1 MYTRRNSKQRTVLS
15 SRWVIF
21 LILAVGYA
29 IVYFHRVAPAVV
41 APELVR
47 SFGIKGAALGFL
59 ASAYF
64 YPYAVMQLPSG
75 LLSDSLGPRKTVT
88 LFTVL
93 AGAGAVVFG
102 ISPTFSVAIIGRIM
116 VGFGVS
122 VLFVATF
129 KILANWFEVEKFAIV
144 AGMLVAIGGLGWLSA
159 ATPLALLTLWQG
171 WRVAFIAIGL
181 ASLILSVLTYLIVRD
196 SPYQPR
202 ALRIPKREDSTSS
215 SSGNEK
221 LSPFEGLKMVLSEK
235 YFWPLAVWFFC
246 TGGIL
251 FGFGGLWAGPYLL
264 EVYGLSRAHA
274 GNILMMIA
282 VGMIVGGPILSYLS
296 QKVFRARKP
305 ALLLSSSIVTGIW
318 LVFVFLVDGLSLPF
332 LYALFFL
339 LGIFASGIVA
349 VGFTTSKELFP
360 CEIAGTST
368 GMVNVFPFTG
378 GALFQPVVGMVLDH
392 TGRLGSMYSPEAYRI
407 SFVVFLLAAVVAL
420 ISVLFMKETLSQ
432 IAPSWRQKDPVRSKA
447 TGGNRTASM
456 LYGEPE
462 EVGEHVES

>member
-1 MYTRRNSKQRTVLS
+1 MHSRGSSKQRTVLS

-21 LILAVGYA
+21 LILAMGYA

-41 APELVR
+41 APELVS
-47 SFGIKGAALGFL
+47 SFGIKGVALGVL

-88 LFTVL
+88 VFALV
-93 AGAGAVVFG
+93 AGVGAIIFG
-102 ISPTFSVAIIGRIM
+102 ISPTFSVATMGRIM

-122 VLFVATF
+122 VLFVATL

-144 AGMLVAIGGLGWLSA
+144 AGMLVAIGGLGWLCA
-159 ATPLALLTLWQG
+159 ATPLALLTLRLG
-171 WRVAFIAIGL
+171 WRAAFITIGL
-181 ASLILSVLTYLIVRD
+181 VSLALALFTYLVVRD
-196 SPYQPR
+196 SPYQ
-202 ALRIPKREDSTSS
+202 AGVFVIPNSEDSTSS

-221 LSPFEGLKMVLSEK
+221 LPLFEGLKMVLSER

-264 EVYGLSRAHA
+264 QVYGLSKAYA

-282 VGMIVGGPILSYLS
+282 VGMIVGGPSLSYLS
-296 QKVFRARKP
+296 EKVFRGRKP
-305 ALLLSSSIVTGIW
+305 ILLISSSIVTAIW
-318 LVFVFLVDGLSLPF
+318 LLFVFLVDGLSPAF
-332 LYALFFL
+332 LYGLFFL

-349 VGFTTSKELFP
+349 VGFTTAKELFP
-360 CEIAGTST
+360 AQIAGTST
-368 GMVNVFPFTG
+368 GMVNLFPFAG
-378 GALFQPVVGMVLDH
+378 AALFQPLIGLVLDYS
-392 TGRLGSMYSPEAYRI
+392 GSVGSMYSPEAYRI

-420 ISVLFMKETLSQ
+420 ISVLFMRETL
-432 IAPSWRQKDPVRSKA
+432 
-447 TGGNRTASM
+447 
-456 LYGEPE
+456 L
-462 EVGEHVES
+462 